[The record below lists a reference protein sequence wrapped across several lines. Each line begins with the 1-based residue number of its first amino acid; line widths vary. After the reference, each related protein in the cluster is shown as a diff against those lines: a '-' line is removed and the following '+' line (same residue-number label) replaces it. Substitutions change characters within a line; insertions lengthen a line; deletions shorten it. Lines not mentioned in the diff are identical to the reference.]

1 MRFSALL
8 YFYGRRLRTHPV
20 QEVLAGL
27 GVAVGVALVFAVQVA
42 NSSITTGSSQIVH
55 SIVGSAN
62 LQLRARSSTGF
73 EESIISRVRAL
84 RGVEQVAPVLDL
96 NATVKGPS
104 GQVVGIQLVS
114 AGLTL
119 ASLDGLA
126 HNIPLES
133 LLPSA
138 VMLPSATAHALGVST
153 TIGPEIT
160 TPSPIVSLRVRGRAI
175 PVKVGFVLGTDTVGE
190 LSNAIAVIAPLQL
203 IQRIAG
209 LPGRVTRLLV
219 QSQPGERQTVRRGLE
234 KLAGGRLDVAAATDE
249 VALLRQATTPNG
261 QATGFFAFVSAL
273 VGMLLAFNA
282 MLLSAP
288 ERRRVIAD
296 LRIQGARPRSL
307 VMLLLFQSLCLG
319 LVASVV
325 GVLAGDLLSRSI
337 FHETPGYL
345 SAAFPLGTQ
354 TVIGWQPVVLSLAG
368 GVIATCLAAAPP
380 LLDLRRSRAIDG
392 VYFEGGEPGQAIAD
406 SVRIWLFVIAV
417 ALVVVSNGALL
428 IFGPDVA
435 VMAIV
440 GLTLAAL
447 LAIPFSFTLVV
458 RVNQRLATR
467 TRRLNMLLVATR
479 ALRATTARSLALA
492 ATGAIAVFGSIAA
505 EGAHRDLLN
514 GLYGDYGQYVSTADL
529 WVTNQGDELAT
540 NTFPAGTLSTQI
552 AHVPGVAAVRPYQGG
567 FLNLGDRRVWTIARS
582 SSAPTMFPTG
592 QVVEGV
598 PKLATALLR
607 AGGWV
612 TVSQQIA
619 QADHVRV
626 GQMITLPTPTG
637 AVSYRVAA
645 TTTNLGW
652 AAGAIVL
659 NDADYRRAWA
669 TTDLSALEID
679 VGRSANSQVVK
690 HAVEG
695 IIGHDSGL
703 RVQTSTGRAAQADV
717 LAREGL
723 GRLTQISLLLVIAA
737 ALAMAAAMGAS
748 IWQRRPSLA
757 SLRIQSYRPSQ
768 LRAIL
773 LFESILVLGTGCF
786 IGAVSGVYCHELID
800 RYLRLVT
807 GFPAPFSAATP
818 QMLETTVAIIAAA
831 LIILSVPGYIASRV
845 PPSLALQE

>member
-1 MRFSALL
+1 MRFSTLL

-27 GVAVGVALVFAVQVA
+27 GIAIGVALVFAVQVA

-62 LQLRARSSTGF
+62 LQLSSRSSAGF
-73 EESIISRVRAL
+73 GENIIGRVRAL
-84 RGVEQVAPVLDL
+84 PGVEQVAPMLDL

-104 GQVVGIQLVS
+104 GQVVGVQLVS
-114 AGLTL
+114 ASLTL

-126 HNIPLES
+126 HDLPLEG
-133 LLPSA
+133 LLRSA

-160 TPSPIVSLRVRGRAI
+160 TPSPIVSLRVRGHAI
-175 PVKVGFVLGTDTVGE
+175 PVKVGLVLGADTVGE

-203 IQRIAG
+203 IQRIAD
-209 LPGRVTRLLV
+209 LPKRTTRLLV
-219 QSQPGERQTVRRGLE
+219 RSQPGEQLTVRRGLE
-234 KLAGGRLDVAAATDE
+234 KLAKGQLDVTTATDE
-249 VALLRQATTPNG
+249 LALLRQATTPNG
-261 QATGFFAFVSAL
+261 RATGFFAFVSAL

-307 VMLLLFQSLCLG
+307 AALLLFQSLCLG
-319 LVASVV
+319 LVASIV

-354 TVIGWQPVVLSLAG
+354 TVIGWQPVASSLAG
-368 GVIATCLAAAPP
+368 GVIAACLAAAPP

-392 VYFEGGEPGQAIAD
+392 VYFEDGEPGQAMAE
-406 SVRIWLFVIAV
+406 SARIWLFVLAV
-417 ALVVVSNGALL
+417 VLVLVSNGALL
-428 IFGPDVA
+428 ILGPNVA
-435 VMAIV
+435 IIAIV
-440 GLTLAAL
+440 GLALATL

-458 RVNQRLATR
+458 RATQVLAAR

-479 ALRATTARSLALA
+479 ALRATTSRSLVLA
-492 ATGAIAVFGSIAA
+492 ATGAIAVFGSVAA
-505 EGAHRDLLN
+505 EGAHQDLLN
-514 GLYGDYGQYVSTADL
+514 GLYGDYSQYVSTADL

-540 NTFPAGTLSTQI
+540 NTFPPGMLSTQI
-552 AHVPGVAAVRPYQGG
+552 AQVPGVVAVRPYQGG
-567 FLNLGDRRVWTIARS
+567 FLNIGNRRVWVIARA

-592 QVVEGV
+592 QVVEGDV
-598 PKLATALLR
+598 KLATGLLR
-607 AGGWV
+607 AGGWI

-619 QADHVRV
+619 QSVHVKV
-626 GQMITLPTPTG
+626 GQIITLPTPTG
-637 AVSYRVAA
+637 LVGYRVAA

-669 TTDLSALEID
+669 TSDLSALEID
-679 VGRSANSQVVK
+679 VGHSTNSLAVK
-690 HAVEG
+690 RDVEG
-695 IIGHDSGL
+695 LIGRDRGL
-703 RVQTSTGRAAQADV
+703 RVQTSLGRAAQADV

-723 GRLTQISLLLVIAA
+723 GRLTQISLLLIIAA
-737 ALAMAAAMGAS
+737 ALAMAAAIGAS

-768 LRAIL
+768 LRVIL
-773 LFESILVLGTGCF
+773 LFESTLVLGTGCL
-786 IGAVSGVYCHELID
+786 IGAVAGIYGHELID

-807 GFPAPFSAATP
+807 GFPAPFSPATP

-831 LIILSVPGYIASRV
+831 LIVLSVPGYIASRV
-845 PPSLALQE
+845 PASLALQE

>member
-27 GVAVGVALVFAVQVA
+27 GIAIGVALVFAVQVA

-62 LQLRARSSTGF
+62 LQLRARSSAGF
-73 EESIISRVRAL
+73 GESIISSVRAL
-84 RGVEQVAPVLDL
+84 PGVEQVAPVLDL

-104 GQVVGIQLVS
+104 GRAVGVQLVS
-114 AGLTL
+114 ASLTL

-190 LSNAIAVIAPLQL
+190 LSNAIAVIAPLRL
-203 IQRIAG
+203 VQRIAG

-219 QSQPGERQTVRRGLE
+219 RSQPDEQQAVRRGLE
-234 KLAGGRLDVAAATDE
+234 KLAGGRLDVTAATNE

-319 LVASVV
+319 FVASVV
-325 GVLAGDLLSRSI
+325 GIFAGDLLSRSI

-354 TVIGWQPVVLSLAG
+354 TVIGWQPVVFSLTG

-380 LLDLRRSRAIDG
+380 LFDLRRSRAIDG
-392 VYFEGGEPGQAIAD
+392 VYFEDGEPGQAMAE
-406 SVRIWLFVIAV
+406 SVRIWLFVV
-417 ALVVVSNGALL
+417 AIGLVVVSNGALL
-428 IFGPDVA
+428 ILGPNVA
-435 VMAIV
+435 VVAIV
-440 GLTLAAL
+440 GLALAAL

-458 RVNQRLATR
+458 RATQMVAAR

-492 ATGAIAVFGSIAA
+492 ATGAIAVFGSVAA

-514 GLYGDYGQYVSTADL
+514 GLYGDYSQYVSTADL

-540 NTFPAGTLSTQI
+540 NSFPVGALSAQI
-552 AHVPGVAAVRPYQGG
+552 ARVPGVVAVRPYQGG
-567 FLNLGDRRVWTIARS
+567 FLNIGNRRVWAIARA

-592 QVVEGV
+592 QIVEGD

-607 AGGWV
+607 AGGWIA
-612 TVSQQIA
+612 VSQQIA
-619 QADHVRV
+619 QAAHVRV
-626 GQMITLPTPTG
+626 GQRLTLPTPTG

-679 VGRSANSQVVK
+679 VGRDTSSLAVK
-690 HAVEG
+690 RAVEG
-695 IIGHDSGL
+695 VIGKDSGL
-703 RVQTSTGRAAQADV
+703 RVQTSFGRAAQADV

-723 GRLTQISLLLVIAA
+723 GRLTQISLLLVVAA

-748 IWQRRPSLA
+748 IWQRRRSLA
-757 SLRIQSYRPSQ
+757 SLRIQSFSPLQ

-773 LFESILVLGTGCF
+773 LFESTLVLGTGCL
-786 IGAVSGVYCHELID
+786 IGAAAGVYGHELID

-807 GFPAPFSAATP
+807 GFPAPFSPATP
-818 QMLETTVAIIAAA
+818 QMLETTVAILAAT
-831 LIILSVPGYIASRV
+831 LIVLSVPGYMASRV